1 MKKEKRNYT
10 KPRESAKIPPMILGI
25 ATIIIVLG
33 VIVFLS
39 ISFYI
44 TIFGGGP
51 FMPTSMPAVHK
62 VLKNAG
68 IKKGD
73 KVYDIGAG
81 DGRFLHFAKKDYGA
95 KSTGF
100 ELDPFVFF
108 IAKLR
113 QWIWKWQGEMVFGN
127 FEKHNISDAD
137 VVLCYMLPR
146 TLAKFQKKFDK
157 ELKKGTKIISYAFH
171 IGDWKPKK
179 IIPRAGKISQIFI
192 YKI

>member
-1 MKKEKRNYT
+1 MLT
-10 KPRESAKIPPMILGI
+10 LSLTLIFVI
-25 ATIIIVLG
+25 A

-51 FMPTSMPAVHK
+51 FVPTPMPAVHK
-62 VLKNAG
+62 VLKAAG

-81 DGRFLHFAKKDYGA
+81 DGRFIHFASKDYGA

-100 ELDPFVFF
+100 ELDPFVYF
-108 IAKLR
+108 ISKIR
-113 QWIWKWQGEMVFGN
+113 QQLWGWQGKMIRGN
-127 FEKHNISDAD
+127 FLKHSIKDAD
-137 VVLCYMLPR
+137 IVLCYMLPN

-157 ELKKGTKIISYAFH
+157 ELKKGTKVVSYAFH

-179 IIPRAGKISQIFI
+179 IIPKDGKVSKIFV
-192 YKI
+192 YQV